1 MFFLSMSGPQPLQI
15 QGKRFFIENATEK
28 FESAVTKLGG
38 VVTEKRVLANFIVCE
53 DIAQPGA
60 RNELA
65 MTLMG
70 GCLLSISCLTKADF
84 DAGKFGEG
92 TCLAFRGAMSLPKW
106 IWISQGF
113 RDGYPG
119 LSKIIWQACAVQPK
133 PRLWKILSYD
143 DFVVRPSTSPIL
155 NIQFSI
161 SILLVWY
168 WN

>member
-1 MFFLSMSGPQPLQI
+1 MLFLSMSGPQPRQI
-15 QGKRFFIENATEK
+15 QGKLFFIENANEK

-38 VVTEKRVLANFIVCE
+38 VVTENRVLAHFIVCE

-65 MTLMG
+65 MTLRG
-70 GCLLSISCLTKADF
+70 GCLLSISCLTNADF

-119 LSKIIWQACAVQPK
+119 LSKIIRQACAVQPK

-143 DFVVRPSTSPIL
+143 DFVVRPSTSTIL
-155 NIQFSI
+155 NIQFNI
-161 SILLVWY
+161 I
-168 WN
+168 